1 MIFQIFQIFQLR
13 KVYWTSTFYNFI
25 LHFYMIFEMDIK
37 LRRLLPMARCWSW
50 RGSFWMLRHEV
61 T

>member
-1 MIFQIFQIFQLR
+1 
-13 KVYWTSTFYNFI
+13 
-25 LHFYMIFEMDIK
+25 MIFEMDIK